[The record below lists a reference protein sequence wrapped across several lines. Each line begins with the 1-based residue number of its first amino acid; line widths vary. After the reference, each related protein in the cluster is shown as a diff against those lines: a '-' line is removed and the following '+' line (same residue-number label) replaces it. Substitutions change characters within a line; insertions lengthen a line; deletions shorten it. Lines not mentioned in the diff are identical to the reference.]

1 MGGAFTTNDKYE
13 KCIQNSS
20 IKLDGKL
27 KGRPRQRCESNFNR
41 KTDLKKKNSIR
52 GYGLDWFPLEQES
65 EARFSKH
72 DSKTLHWSQVEN
84 FVGCWETIRFLRAT
98 TLDEVKLVPAT
109 AQWA

>member
-52 GYGLDWFPLEQES
+52 GYGLD
-65 EARFSKH
+65 
-72 DSKTLHWSQVEN
+72 
-84 FVGCWETIRFLRAT
+84 
-98 TLDEVKLVPAT
+98 
-109 AQWA
+109 

>member
-41 KTDLKKKNSIR
+41 KTDLKKKTVS
-52 GYGLDWFPLEQES
+52 GVMDWIDFP
-65 EARFSKH
+65 
-72 DSKTLHWSQVEN
+72 
-84 FVGCWETIRFLRAT
+84 
-98 TLDEVKLVPAT
+98 
-109 AQWA
+109 